1 MHVNQVNTAFGCKGV
16 GVPENQPS
24 TSGTSKSFNTTNSS
38 QPHRSHGTQ
47 AEPNMQIQPATQTPP
62 PAAASKTPQK
72 KASAGQKKPLDA
84 LGSSPPPSR

>member
-38 QPHRSHGTQ
+38 QPHRSPGTQ
-47 AEPNMQIQPATQTPP
+47 AEPNMQVYVDVCTCCWTLIVT
-62 PAAASKTPQK
+62 
-72 KASAGQKKPLDA
+72 
-84 LGSSPPPSR
+84 